1 MPKYSQNKQT
11 ITEPETVNS
20 GIDSSNAMAHGEA
33 PASPAEL
40 ALALELQQKT
50 IDNLTKQLEEER
62 ANRSGSNAIQQL
74 ADILANSIAK
84 KEAVPAPN
92 VDNINRTSDFKNT
105 KNTVDGRSLME
116 AQQTLQSFRSEHKK
130 PISIPKA
137 LANSV
142 GTALTITVNGVRVSI
157 PCDGKTYMINE
168 THWEHARERMAK
180 IDALVSDT
188 EPQVVEVS

>member
-1 MPKYSQNKQT
+1 MPKSQNTQA

-20 GIDSSNAMAHGEA
+20 GIDSSNAMAHGGGT
-33 PASPAEL
+33 ASPNEL
-40 ALALELQQKT
+40 ALALEMSQRT
-50 IDNLTKQLEEER
+50 IELLTAQLEKER
-62 ANRSGSNAIQQL
+62 ANNSGSNSINQL
-74 ADILANSIAK
+74 ADILASAVSK
-84 KEAVPAPN
+84 RTVEAAPN
-92 VDNINRTSDFKNT
+92 VDNINRTTDFKNT
-105 KNTVDGRSLME
+105 KVNVDGRSLME

-142 GTALTITVNGVRVSI
+142 GTTLTITVNGVRVSI

-188 EPQVVEVS
+188 EPQVIEVS

>member
-1 MPKYSQNKQT
+1 MPKYSQNKA
-11 ITEPETVNS
+11 IAEPETDNS
-20 GIDSSNAMAHGEA
+20 GVGISNATAHGEA

-40 ALALELQQKT
+40 QMALEIQQKT
-50 IDNLTKQLEEER
+50 IEMLTIQLEAER
-62 ANRSGSNAIQQL
+62 ANKSGSDSINQL
-74 ADILANSIAK
+74 AEILASAVAK

-92 VDNINRTSDFKNT
+92 VDNINRTTDFKNT

-116 AQQTLQSFRSEHKK
+116 AQQTLQSFRSERKK

-142 GTALTITVNGVRVSI
+142 GTTLSITVNGVRVSI